1 MSGNNNNNNAPSRRK
16 KAGKSTGGSA
26 PIKKEKRPS
35 TPKVAMNDVRALK
48 KKVDTLTRNNAKVSV
63 VNGNID
69 ISMPKGR
76 VDNLLAALLEPETA
90 KQVFPLD
97 VDNITVAQY
106 SAAAL
111 SMRLPN
117 GLGPDS
123 DTLESYVAET
133 VNPEAPLLISTLD
146 DTSITIDKNKWFTLE
161 SHTENTTST
170 PTSLCVSLWA
180 SDTTAGTNVF
190 QLPDPYQCP
199 TIFIWNQTGVT
210 DHWLYEVL
218 HTSGDNFFG
227 LESERGVGG
236 TMLFWASDKVTKLG
250 EVNYNDAE
258 SNFTWPGD
266 ARFISFIQHG
276 SLDLDLKIIAKSDG
290 QTVAFR
296 GRHHLVPVPSPD
308 YLRVSLL
315 EKKHRVVSSATC
327 MTYAPDMQ
335 YGGGNLLSAILECA
349 PLRNIGSYESFMYTR
364 RRSYL
369 NKALTGGY
377 NVCLARATTLRWNNS
392 NRYNCFASDATPLAL
407 TQITYTPS
415 NVINIDNLNMQIKN
429 HVWYEMDTSDV
440 TRNPKLMLSN
450 NSIADRVLSGI
461 SLLYRPSENLTH
473 HDMNRMFTKAW
484 HWFNGGSDEA
494 TALRK
499 AASTV
504 GSTALK
510 ALPVILG
517 AL

>member
-1 MSGNNNNNNAPSRRK
+1 MK
-16 KAGKSTGGSA
+16 
-26 PIKKEKRPS
+26 
-35 TPKVAMNDVRALK
+35 DVRALK

-63 VNGNID
+63 INGNID

-76 VDNLLAALLEPETA
+76 VDSLLAALLEPETA

-97 VDNITVAQY
+97 VDNVTVSQY
-106 SAAAL
+106 PAAAL

-117 GLGPDS
+117 GLGMGAE
-123 DTLESYVAET
+123 TLESYVAET

-146 DTSITIDKNKWFTLE
+146 DTTITVNKNEWFTIE
-161 SHTENTTST
+161 SHTENTTAT

-180 SDTTAGTNVF
+180 SDTKSAGANVF
-190 QLPDPYQCP
+190 QLPDPYQSP
-199 TIFIWNQTGVT
+199 TVFQWNQTAVS

-218 HTSGDNFFG
+218 HTSGDDLWG
-227 LESERGVGG
+227 IESERGTGG
-236 TMLFWASDKVTKLG
+236 TMLFWAVDKVTQLG
-250 EVNYNDAE
+250 QVNYNDAE
-258 SNFTWPGD
+258 ANFTWPGN

-290 QTVAFR
+290 QAVAFR

-308 YLRVSLL
+308 YLRVSAL
-315 EKKHRVVSSATC
+315 EKKHRVISSATC

-335 YGGGNLLSAILECA
+335 YGGGNLLSAIIECA
-349 PLRNIGSYESFMYTR
+349 PLKNIGSYESFMYTR

-415 NVINIDNLNMQIKN
+415 NAINIDYLNMQIKN
-429 HVWYEMDTSDV
+429 HTWYEMDTNDA

-450 NSIADRVLSGI
+450 NSIADRVLSGLC
-461 SLLYRPSENLTH
+461 LLYRPSENLTH

-499 AASTV
+499 AASSV